1 MDEYELLFHRVIQ
14 FAQND
19 MSVQAM
25 VLFGSR
31 ARTDKQA
38 DGYSD
43 YDILFF
49 VDHIDRFFKTDDW
62 LKGISDYY
70 ISFVEEAPAH
80 GYARRVFFDDAMDM
94 DFIFY
99 NASDAEKVTQNPMIQ
114 SWYGRGYAVVV
125 DKIGYRDMAR
135 TSQTQ
140 KNGEIELTAQYYHNL
155 AQTFWFHAIW
165 AMKKLLRGEIW
176 TGKRCIDGYMK
187 ELLRE
192 MLEYRGAGRKG
203 SQYDV
208 WYSGR
213 FFDTWAGPELL
224 SGLNC
229 AYGAY
234 NRASLE
240 AALAKTME
248 LFSAAAQE
256 TGRLY
261 GFLYPAGAEAY
272 AFAQVE
278 KLMHS

>member
-1 MDEYELLFHRVIQ
+1 M
-14 FAQND
+14 
-19 MSVQAM
+19 
-25 VLFGSR
+25 R
-31 ARTDKQA
+31 A
-38 DGYSD
+38 S
-43 YDILFF
+43 L
-49 VDHIDRFFKTDDW
+49 
-62 LKGISDYY
+62 
-70 ISFVEEAPAH
+70 
-80 GYARRVFFDDAMDM
+80 FDDAMDM

-155 AQTFWFHAIW
+155 TQTFLVSCNLGDEETIAGRD
-165 AMKKLLRGEIW
+165 MD
-176 TGKRCIDGYMK
+176 GKRCIDGYMK

-192 MLEYRGAGRKG
+192 MLEYREAGRKG

-208 WYSGR
+208 VQRR

-248 LFSAAAQE
+248 LFSAAAWE

-261 GFLYPAGAEAY
+261 GFISCGSGSICVCAGGKAD
-272 AFAQVE
+272 AQLVWT
-278 KLMHS
+278 S

>member
-1 MDEYELLFHRVIQ
+1 
-14 FAQND
+14 
-19 MSVQAM
+19 
-25 VLFGSR
+25 
-31 ARTDKQA
+31 
-38 DGYSD
+38 
-43 YDILFF
+43 
-49 VDHIDRFFKTDDW
+49 
-62 LKGISDYY
+62 
-70 ISFVEEAPAH
+70 
-80 GYARRVFFDDAMDM
+80 
-94 DFIFY
+94 
-99 NASDAEKVTQNPMIQ
+99 
-114 SWYGRGYAVVV
+114 
-125 DKIGYRDMAR
+125 
-135 TSQTQ
+135 
-140 KNGEIELTAQYYHNL
+140 
-155 AQTFWFHAIW
+155 
-165 AMKKLLRGEIW
+165 MKKLLRGEIW

-192 MLEYRGAGRKG
+192 MLEYREAGRKG

-272 AFAQVE
+272 AFAAGGKADAQLVWTYME
-278 KLMHS
+278 NKTIVIIFYIRSVFLCQLLICR